1 MSTADRMHHGVVEAS
16 RQIAAPRQLVYDAWT
31 ALEHRRQW
39 FAGPGWVEIERS
51 LDLRVGGSE
60 VAHGRFPDGTETI
73 YTSRFHLIEK
83 AVRLVYA
90 FDMHVAGEHFSVS
103 LAGVE
108 FDDTD
113 DGTLLTYTE
122 QAFFFSGDYDEQ
134 GRSSGTEFLLGE
146 FTGYLAS
153 LG

>member
-1 MSTADRMHHGVVEAS
+1 M
-16 RQIAAPRQLVYDAWT
+16 
-31 ALEHRRQW
+31 
-39 FAGPGWVEIERS
+39 
-51 LDLRVGGSE
+51 
-60 VAHGRFPDGTETI
+60 
-73 YTSRFHLIEK
+73 
-83 AVRLVYA
+83 YA

-122 QAFFFSGDYDEQ
+122 QAFFFAGDYDEQ